1 MNCCAHPCSTTAK
14 PKSTVLHR
22 VTYARMSPVS
32 IAPIRCAATY
42 ISFPPQP
49 PSQHGV
55 TLKKENDHHRPKR
68 TTQRGKPVR
77 VPSSTGSFLFLP
89 LFTFCPR
96 ANLHQQC
103 QPARTMKLF
112 VQHSHAYGSRIPAA
126 MKEGEATFVKTNET
140 KPAQNMRHSM

>member
-1 MNCCAHPCSTTAK
+1 MNCCAHPCSNTAK

-49 PSQHGV
+49 PSQHV
-55 TLKKENDHHRPKR
+55 SNIKKGERSSPSKADDPKGKASSRPKFD
-68 TTQRGKPVR
+68 GFI
-77 VPSSTGSFLFLP
+77 SFLP

-103 QPARTMKLF
+103 QPARAMKLF